1 MRSAHPDGPVC
12 RFRPVPLSETT
23 PADTRPLCVDRMF
36 FMSHGRIF
44 ASQLACLLICAALAV
59 PARAQ
64 APEAPG
70 AGGTPGVERVYVLFQ
85 APVTEASVNELVDDL
100 LKYARSGVPEVDL
113 LIATPGGE
121 LTQAVTAFHVLRA
134 QPFKLVTWNVGEV
147 ASAGVVLFLAGE
159 ERYAAPHAT
168 FAFHEPDVAMD
179 LAPDGRLDE
188 AAAGAT
194 LERLKIA
201 RTGLV
206 GLIADATGMAASD
219 VDGLLRSGATLDAE
233 SALARHLVS
242 AVREP
247 AIPADNPVRKAIH

>member
-1 MRSAHPDGPVC
+1 
-12 RFRPVPLSETT
+12 
-23 PADTRPLCVDRMF
+23 VDRMIS
-36 FMSHGRIF
+36 MSPARI
-44 ASQLACLLICAALAV
+44 AACLLACAALAV

-64 APEAPG
+64 APEATPGVGGAPG
-70 AGGTPGVERVYVLFQ
+70 AGETPGVERVYVLFQ
-85 APVTEASVNELVDDL
+85 APVTEASVNELIDDL

-113 LIATPGGE
+113 LMATPGGE
-121 LTQAVTAFHVLRA
+121 LTQAVTAFHILRA

-168 FAFHEPDVAMD
+168 FAFHEPDF
-179 LAPDGRLDE
+179 APDGRLDE

>member
-1 MRSAHPDGPVC
+1 MA
-12 RFRPVPLSETT
+12 
-23 PADTRPLCVDRMF
+23 RMAS
-36 FMSHGRIF
+36 MITGRLT
-44 ASQLACLLICAALAV
+44 AAAWACAVLACAV
-59 PARAQ
+59 PAVSARAQ
-64 APEAPG
+64 GPDVAAP
-70 AGGTPGVERVYVLFQ
+70 PGVERVYVLFQ
-85 APVTEASVNELVDDL
+85 APVTEASVNELIDDL
-100 LKYARSGVPEVDL
+100 LRYARSGVPEVDL

-121 LTQAVTAFHVLRA
+121 LTQAVTAFHILRA

-168 FAFHEPDVAMD
+168 FAFHEPDF
-179 LAPDGRLDE
+179 APDGRLDE
-188 AAAGAT
+188 AGAKAT

-201 RTGLV
+201 RAGLV

-219 VDGLLRSGATLDAE
+219 VDGLLGSGATLDAE
-233 SALARHLVS
+233 SALARHLVG